1 LQQSPSW
8 YKLGVGTSALNKA
21 LRRYPRNDKLKH
33 TVSNGTE
40 IPDYSA
46 EGENMELSTCSAGT
60 RRRNTIKIQN
70 NKYLKYETEI
80 NKKGTDKKADRLTT
94 GGISAT
100 IAIMSQMTLLRD
112 GNASIDQKISD
123 GKTLP
128 SHLSPENL
136 SYSTHPSTLTAQAK
150 KANEHG
156 EK

>member
-1 LQQSPSW
+1 
-8 YKLGVGTSALNKA
+8 
-21 LRRYPRNDKLKH
+21 
-33 TVSNGTE
+33 
-40 IPDYSA
+40 
-46 EGENMELSTCSAGT
+46 MELSTCSAGT